1 MIVFDEPTEHLDE
14 ATAAALTA
22 DLLAATAERTVV
34 MITHR
39 PELIV
44 ATGWDARID
53 LALVDRE

>member
-1 MIVFDEPTEHLDE
+1 
-14 ATAAALTA
+14 
-22 DLLAATAERTVV
+22 